1 MFVLDELFLPS
12 LTNTLAYTKIRNSQ
26 TKKFYTTGTR
36 RAIVAKYL
44 SPPPAALA
52 ANEAA
57 KVSQIHPYFW
67 QIFAKQLSMPHF
79 CVEHVT
85 GILKWHPHLIIK
97 DVLSQRVQVSK

>member
-1 MFVLDELFLPS
+1 
-12 LTNTLAYTKIRNSQ
+12 
-26 TKKFYTTGTR
+26 
-36 RAIVAKYL
+36 L

-57 KVSQIHPYFW
+57 KVSHFHHYFW
-67 QIFAKQLSMPHF
+67 QKIVKQLSMPHL

-97 DVLSQRVQVSK
+97 DVLSQ